1 MSANSREQSA
11 GAFRPKKR
19 LRHDGTWLDGSQA
32 KLREQ
37 QRMLR
42 ETERTKHIA
51 RKFGPTLHQRFE
63 KLAVGWPIVRQL
75 SGGLA
80 DVEFERY
87 RAAVVQRMGQLGGR
101 PNPIKAVVV
110 ERQSG
115 EKR

>member
-11 GAFRPKKR
+11 GAFRPKER
-19 LRHDGTWLDGSQA
+19 LRHDGTWLDGSQT

-42 ETERTKHIA
+42 EPERTKHIA
-51 RKFGPTLHQRFE
+51 RKFGPMLDQRFE
-63 KLAVGWPIVRQL
+63 EPSIGWSVAVQL
-75 SGGLA
+75 SGCLT
-80 DVEFERY
+80 DIEFERY